1 MRVPV
6 VAGRSLRL
14 MQVGKWVTITAV
26 DDFLEKQATNIIN
39 QEFGRDQRAQRQ
51 AAQEEA
57 QILKEHYKKQAFAAT
72 FGQAAPGGA

>member
-26 DDFLEKQATNIIN
+26 DDFLGKQATNMGAPACSMPGKTLVGLA
-39 QEFGRDQRAQRQ
+39 FGPA
-51 AAQEEA
+51 
-57 QILKEHYKKQAFAAT
+57 IMT
-72 FGQAAPGGA
+72 MP

>member
-1 MRVPV
+1 MPMRVPV

-14 MQVGKWVTITAV
+14 MQVGKWVTIKAV
-26 DDFLEKQATNIIN
+26 DDFLEKQATNMIN

-57 QILKEHYKKQAFAAT
+57 QKEHYKKQAFAAT